1 MGDPEAPS
9 TPRRRLVEDQ
19 CCIDVSVLYRA
30 GKLVPGTCS
39 VWSWSR
45 GSGIVG
51 AVYVV
56 AEADAIEICGYV
68 STGTGIEPVQDVM
81 QIARVPA
88 RFANRPCG
96 RGRGATSTFLLCPGC
111 RSRRRKL
118 YIVGRQC
125 RCRDCHR
132 LGFAVEV
139 KGHAGRSLHKAA
151 KARAKLGA
159 APGFACPRSATIC
172 SFGRRKRGGRGA
184 GRRKYDRL
192 VRQIA
197 GADRA
202 ALSGMMAAAD
212 RLVSSIR
219 RSGP

>member
-1 MGDPEAPS
+1 VGELEAPARV
-9 TPRRRLVEDQ
+9 RRRLVEDQ
-19 CCIDVSVLYRA
+19 CCIDVGVLYKA
-30 GKLVPGTCS
+30 GKRGPGTCS

-51 AVYVV
+51 AMCLV

-68 STGTGIEPVQDVM
+68 STGTGVEPVQEVM
-81 QIARVPA
+81 QIVRVPA

-96 RGRGATSTFLLCPGC
+96 RGRGAASTFLLCPGC
-111 RSRRRKL
+111 QSRRRKL

-139 KGHAGRSLHKAA
+139 KGSAGRSLHKAA
-151 KARAKLGA
+151 RARAKLGA
-159 APGFACPRSATIC
+159 APGFGCPVPQRFVPSVA
-172 SFGRRKRGGRGA
+172 RRGGRGA
-184 GRRKYDRL
+184 GRGKYERL
-192 VRQIA
+192 VHQITE
-197 GADRA
+197 ADRA

-212 RLVSSIR
+212 RLAYLIQ
-219 RSGP
+219 RSDP

>member
-1 MGDPEAPS
+1 VGDLEAP
-9 TPRRRLVEDQ
+9 TTARRRLVEDQ
-19 CCIDVSVLYRA
+19 CCIDVSLLYNA
-30 GKLVPGTCS
+30 GKLGPGTIS

-51 AVYVV
+51 AVCLV

-68 STGTGIEPVQDVM
+68 STGTGIEPVQEVM
-81 QIARVPA
+81 QITRVPA

-96 RGRGATSTFLLCPGC
+96 RGRGAASTFLLCPGC
-111 RSRRRKL
+111 QSRRRKL
-118 YIVGRQC
+118 YIVGPQC

-139 KGHAGRSLHKAA
+139 KGSAGRSLHKAA

-159 APGFACPRSATIC
+159 APGFACPVPQRFIPSVA
-172 SFGRRKRGGRGA
+172 RRGGRGA
-184 GRRKYDRL
+184 GREKYERL

-197 GADRA
+197 EADRA

-212 RLVSSIR
+212 RLASLVRINDS
-219 RSGP
+219 